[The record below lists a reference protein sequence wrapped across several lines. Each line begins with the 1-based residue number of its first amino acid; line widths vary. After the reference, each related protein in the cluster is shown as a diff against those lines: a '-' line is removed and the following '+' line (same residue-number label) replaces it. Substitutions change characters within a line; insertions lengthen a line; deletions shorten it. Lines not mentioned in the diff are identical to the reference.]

1 MENIMIPGIYATI
14 SDYNKMNLNTTP
26 ALTQKAVVYFCDL
39 PDFVYLPDEAS
50 SDVNAVKRVRLV
62 PNKLIPVTNQKEFL
76 GLLTGSNIVEG
87 ILTQQQKEELQCKEV
102 INLMKILGPQ
112 IELGEVALVK
122 IVKRD
127 GNRPNMNNIYEVQQA
142 LENAYEKLESFKAS
156 QIVIVGLPAE
166 LDFEKVKP
174 DSSKFELDYINDP
187 AVIKQETIH
196 NYVYEFSPV
205 GSHTDIKVE
214 LELDQPKSTFI
225 HTPTESDPTLEATI
239 IKEYGLDSEEA
250 SYLLTGNVKVN
261 GIIVKNGIQL
271 KYLEEKL
278 ITEEEII
285 VNILKDECSLQLDA
299 GTVFKTVITEDLE
312 GKKVVKCIE
321 DIPLMNSYESTEPR
335 IVKSTI
341 SNTTPIVGEEVTLTL
356 ELNESITLE
365 DIEFTSTNL
374 VNNEAS
380 LSEDGKVYTS
390 KVKSETEQGK
400 QEFSIGLKG
409 KEPIT
414 LSLTIGAGKKSTR
427 GTESVVEYPAEII
440 ISEANQGVIVNITKE
455 NSPWIQ
461 AINKNTNIETDLITV
476 LEGKVEGIEKYSPN
490 KSGSFEVKFKKENE
504 NVNVIITG
512 SQGEF
517 EGLVNVEQTSDGIV
531 ISEDTNIKLNNMT
544 LVLKKG
550 LLALNT
556 ARSFVRTRYFSK
568 TDIPLNP
575 VYTIN
580 YLKSNTEP
588 VMESLK
594 FVQKLVQTLSETLI
608 VWGVTPC
615 DSEDP
620 EKILEYVQNL
630 VNLPKFKN
638 GFKVRLN
645 SGTDVDLGKF
655 LSVVYGTPRQNGVGG
670 INGSISTRLV
680 DYEREDGGVGEVKE
694 KTNKIFVENY
704 NNFEIN
710 SNVELRTYLGVNEI
724 KEKAIIIDKKEVLG
738 KYMLVLNKELDTSKF
753 PLNGFEV
760 FVTNLDNVDLNGS
773 YAAAIFATSSN
784 DEKDR
789 APVQK
794 DLSEKCDITLPYSVK
809 ELLIKNKFTV
819 IDNDPTTG
827 LGIVVSS
834 PVMTRTDSDYQD
846 RIDIGSVLYF
856 LNKLRTVA
864 NSKKN
869 KRFPSKEDKVLFED
883 ELKEVFVQE
892 MNKQDSLIVGYN
904 FAADFRRLDS
914 HGYVSGKFKIQPS
927 KKLQVV
933 EFNGGIAKIQ
943 EQ

>member
-26 ALTQKAVVYFCDL
+26 TLTQKAVVYFCDL

-50 SDVNAVKRVRLV
+50 SDVNAIKRVRLV

-127 GNRPNMNNIYEVQQA
+127 GSRPNMNNIYEVQQA

-187 AVIKQETIH
+187 AVVKQETIH

-214 LELDQPKSTFI
+214 LELDQPKSTFV
-225 HTPTESDPTLEATI
+225 HTPTESEPTLEATI
-239 IKEYGLDSEEA
+239 IKEYGLDSDEA

-278 ITEEEII
+278 VTIEDVV

-299 GTVFKTVITEDLE
+299 GTVFKTVITEELE
-312 GKKVVKCIE
+312 DKKVVKCIN
-321 DIPLMNSYESTEPR
+321 DKPLMNSYESTEPR

-341 SNTTPIVGEEVTLTL
+341 SNTNPIVGEEVTLTL
-356 ELNESITLE
+356 ELNETITLE
-365 DIEFTSTNL
+365 DIEFVSENL

-380 LSEDGKVYTS
+380 LNENGTIYTS
-390 KVKSETEQGK
+390 KVKSESSQGEQS
-400 QEFSIGLKG
+400 FTVGLKG
-409 KEPIT
+409 KTPIS
-414 LSLTIGAGKKSTR
+414 LSLTINAGRKASKGS
-427 GTESVVEYPAEII
+427 ESVVEYPAEII

-476 LEGKVEGIEKYSPN
+476 LEGKVEGVEKYYPN

-504 NVNVIITG
+504 EVKVLITG

-517 EGLVNVEQTSDGIV
+517 EELVKTEQTVDGITLA
-531 ISEDTNIKLNNMT
+531 EDTNIKLNNMT

-556 ARSFVRTRYFSK
+556 AKSFVRTRYFSK

-638 GFKVRLN
+638 GFKVRMN

-655 LSVVYGTPRQNGVGG
+655 LSVVYGTPKQNGIGG
-670 INGSISTRLV
+670 INGNISTRLI
-680 DYEREDGGVGEVKE
+680 DYEREDGGTGEIKE
-694 KTNKIFVENY
+694 KTNKIFVENFS
-704 NNFEIN
+704 NFEIN
-710 SNVELRTYLGVNEI
+710 SNVEIRTYLGVNEI

-738 KYMLVLNKELDTSKF
+738 KYMIVLNKEIDTSKF
-753 PLNGFEV
+753 PLSGFEV
-760 FVTNLDNVDLNGS
+760 FVTSLDSVDLNGS

-794 DLSEKCDITLPYSVK
+794 DLSEKCDVTLPYSVK

-827 LGIVVSS
+827 LGIVISS